1 MTEAI
6 IPKKG
11 IVDEGTGNTILY
23 TVLDNDG
30 LPLSSYSF
38 PRDVT
43 PAQIAQTYLSAA
55 ESILARPP
63 NGWPP
68 ELTEYVAH
76 LYFQA
81 GMLVPGLEQNMSD
94 TPPR

>member
-1 MTEAI
+1 MREII

-11 IVDEGTGNTILY
+11 IVDESTGNTISY
-23 TVLDNDG
+23 TVFDNDG
-30 LPLSSYSF
+30 FPITDSSF

-55 ESILARPP
+55 ESILASPP

-81 GMLVPGLEQNMSD
+81 GMLVPGLGQNMSD
-94 TPPR
+94 TPP